1 MPLFDAYLTVDWSA
15 SSTPKTGE
23 NSIWFVLV
31 ERDKNCALRLVLLG
45 NSPTRACALH
55 RLGTLLDDLLKR
67 NRRVLAGFDF
77 PFGYPTGTAEALKL
91 KGEPWRAMWSLLAE
105 KIKDDEKNRNNRFD
119 VADRLNCDFGRKLF
133 WARPKAKNYAHL
145 RFLDPEKSS
154 DAYSHKRIEERRLV
168 ERCYVSRAQPV
179 WKLFCPGSVG
189 SQTLTGLPIVQKLRR
204 RFEDRCSVWPFET
217 GLKELAVRDLEDHPI
232 LLAEIYPSLVEPR
245 SARCDVK
252 DSKQVQAIALHL
264 ARLDSCGELAAI
276 FAGPPCLRDGERE
289 RAVREEGWIL
299 GVTKR
304 KPTAVPVDI
313 DTARPGHD

>member
-23 NSIWFVLV
+23 NSIWFALV
-31 ERDKNCALRLVLLG
+31 ERDKNRALRLARPE
-45 NSPTRACALH
+45 NPPTRACALH

-67 NRRVLAGFDF
+67 NRRMLAGFDF
-77 PFGYPTGTAEALKL
+77 PFGYPAGTAEALKL

-119 VADRLNCDFGRKLF
+119 VANRLNRELDESGGPF
-133 WARPKAKNYAHL
+133 WGVAGNRSHCHLGPKKSRYNYNEGLA
-145 RFLDPEKSS
+145 EK
-154 DAYSHKRIEERRLV
+154 RLV
-168 ERCYVSRAQPV
+168 EDSYVLKAQPV
-179 WKLFCPGSVG
+179 WKLSGVG
-189 SQTLTGLPIVQKLRR
+189 AVGGQTLTGIPVAHALRNDCR
-204 RFEDRCSVWPFET
+204 LKERCHVWPFET
-217 GLKELAVRDLEDHPI
+217 GLKKLAEKDLPAI

-245 SARCDVK
+245 SACCDVK

-304 KPTAVPVDI
+304 KPKAVPVDI